1 MSKIKSL
8 KDIDLK
14 DKKVLL
20 RLDINAPIDPVTH
33 KIVDVTRL
41 EKSLPTL
48 QTLIDQNAA
57 VAIIAHQ
64 GDTLDY
70 QNLIS
75 MREHAELLTQMLGT
89 KVSYVEDVCGP
100 AAIQAVKDLNPGQ
113 IVLLGNL
120 RYLTEEVSTF
130 ENAVKLSPEDMKET
144 WLVRSLA
151 PLFDAYVNDAF
162 SAAHRNSP
170 SMVAFQQ
177 LLPSAAG
184 ELFFREYSALSKI
197 LHAPDHPSI
206 FLLGGA
212 KISDAF
218 GMIEQVLKNN
228 TVDTILTTG
237 VLGQVFLMARG
248 VSLGEAT
255 ISFLKSR
262 NLLHFVDDAKKYL
275 AEYEGRVLMPVDL
288 AYEKDS
294 SRVEVSIADLPIDEA
309 PFMDIG
315 HRTVE
320 KYVKNIVNAK
330 TIFVNGPPGVY
341 EDDMFSYGTSMLWK
355 AVADAPGYS
364 VMGGGDSVGSAHRF
378 IDPSDIDYICTA
390 GGAMVRFMTG
400 KTLPLIRAMEE
411 AGLKRK

>member
-14 DKKVLL
+14 EKKVLL
-20 RLDINAPIDPVTH
+20 MLDINAPIDPETH

-41 EKSLPTL
+41 EKSANSSVSLK
-48 QTLIDQNAA
+48 QNAA
-57 VAIIAHQ
+57 IAIIAHQ

-75 MREHAELLTQMLGT
+75 MCEHAELLTQMLGT

-100 AAIQAVKDLNPGQ
+100 AAIQAVKGLKPGQ

-144 WLVRSLA
+144 WLVRSLT

-177 LLPSAAG
+177 LLPSVAG
-184 ELFFREYSALSKI
+184 ELFFKEYSALSKI
-197 LHAPDHPSI
+197 LHAPDHPSV

-228 TVDTILTTG
+228 TADTILTTG
-237 VLGQVFLMARG
+237 VLGQVFLIAHG

-255 ISFLKSR
+255 VFSLKVATFFTLSMMR
-262 NLLHFVDDAKKYL
+262 KYL
-275 AEYEGRVLMPVDL
+275 AEYEERVLMPVDL
-288 AYEKDS
+288 AYRKH
-294 SRVEVSIADLPIDEA
+294 DLVLRS
-309 PFMDIG
+309 PF
-315 HRTVE
+315 
-320 KYVKNIVNAK
+320 
-330 TIFVNGPPGVY
+330 
-341 EDDMFSYGTSMLWK
+341 
-355 AVADAPGYS
+355 
-364 VMGGGDSVGSAHRF
+364 
-378 IDPSDIDYICTA
+378 
-390 GGAMVRFMTG
+390 
-400 KTLPLIRAMEE
+400 
-411 AGLKRK
+411 

>member
-48 QTLIDQNAA
+48 QTLLSQNTAI
-57 VAIIAHQ
+57 AIIAHQ

-100 AAIQAVKDLNPGQ
+100 AAIQAVKDLKPGQ

-228 TVDTILTTG
+228 TADTILTTG

-262 NLLHFVDDAKKYL
+262 NLLHFVDDAKQYL
-275 AEYEGRVLMPVDL
+275 AEYEGRVLMPLDL
-288 AYEKDS
+288 AYKKEDK
-294 SRVEVSIADLPIDEA
+294 RVDVSISDLSIDDA
-309 PFMDIG
+309 SFMDIG
-315 HRTVE
+315 HRTVK
-320 KYVKNIVNAK
+320 KYVKYIADAK

-355 AVADAPGYS
+355 AVAEATGYS
-364 VMGGGDSVGSAHRF
+364 VMGGGDSVSSAHRF

-400 KTLPLIRAMEE
+400 KTLPLIRAMEDTGE
-411 AGLKRK
+411 

>member
-48 QTLIDQNAA
+48 QTLLSQNTAI
-57 VAIIAHQ
+57 AIIAHQ

-144 WLVRSLA
+144 WLLRSLA

-228 TVDTILTTG
+228 TADTILTTG

-262 NLLHFVDDAKKYL
+262 NLLHFVDDAKQYL
-275 AEYEGRVLMPVDL
+275 AEYEGRVLMPLDL
-288 AYEKDS
+288 AYKKEDK
-294 SRVEVSIADLPIDEA
+294 RVDVSISDLPIDDA
-309 PFMDIG
+309 SFMDIG
-315 HRTVE
+315 HRTVK
-320 KYVKNIVNAK
+320 KYVKYIADAK

-355 AVADAPGYS
+355 AVAEATGYS
-364 VMGGGDSVGSAHRF
+364 VMGGGDSVSSAHRF

-400 KTLPLIRAMEE
+400 KTLPLIRAMEDTGE
-411 AGLKRK
+411 

>member
-48 QTLIDQNAA
+48 QTLLSQNTAI
-57 VAIIAHQ
+57 AIIAHQ

-228 TVDTILTTG
+228 TADTILTTG

-294 SRVEVSIADLPIDEA
+294 SRVEVSISDLPIDDA

-320 KYVKNIVNAK
+320 KYVKYIVNAK

-364 VMGGGDSVGSAHRF
+364 VMGGGDSVSSAHRF

-411 AGLKRK
+411 AGE

>member
-48 QTLIDQNAA
+48 QTLLSQNTAI
-57 VAIIAHQ
+57 AIIAHQ

-144 WLVRSLA
+144 WLLRSLA

-228 TVDTILTTG
+228 TADTILTTG

-262 NLLHFVDDAKKYL
+262 NLLHFVDDAKQYL
-275 AEYEGRVLMPVDL
+275 AEYEGRVLMPLDL
-288 AYEKDS
+288 AYKKEDK
-294 SRVEVSIADLPIDEA
+294 RVDVSISDLPIDDA
-309 PFMDIG
+309 SFMDIG

-320 KYVKNIVNAK
+320 KYVKYIADAK

-355 AVADAPGYS
+355 AVAEATGYS
-364 VMGGGDSVGSAHRF
+364 VMGGGDSVSSAHRF

-400 KTLPLIRAMEE
+400 KTLPLIRAMEDTGE
-411 AGLKRK
+411 

>member
-1 MSKIKSL
+1 MKMSKIKSL

-14 DKKVLL
+14 EKKVLL
-20 RLDINAPIDPVTH
+20 RLDINAPIDPETH

-48 QTLIDQNAA
+48 QSLLKQNAA
-57 VAIIAHQ
+57 IAIIAHQ

-75 MREHAELLTQMLGT
+75 MCEHAELLTQMLGT

-100 AAIQAVKDLNPGQ
+100 AAIQAVKGLKPGQ

-144 WLVRSLA
+144 WLVRSLT

-177 LLPSAAG
+177 LLPSVAG
-184 ELFFREYSALSKI
+184 ELFFKEYSALSKI
-197 LHAPDHPSI
+197 LHAPDHPSV

-228 TVDTILTTG
+228 TADTILTTG
-237 VLGQVFLMARG
+237 VLGQVFLIAHG

-255 ISFLKSR
+255 VSFLESR
-262 NLLHFVDDAKKYL
+262 NLLHFIDDAKKYL
-275 AEYEGRVLMPVDL
+275 AEYEERVLMPVDL
-288 AYEKDS
+288 AYRKHDL
-294 SRVEVSIADLPIDEA
+294 RVEVSLSDLPIDNA
-309 PFMDIG
+309 SFMDIG
-315 HRTVE
+315 HKTVDN
-320 KYVKNIVNAK
+320 YVKHIADAK

-341 EDDMFSYGTSMLWK
+341 EDDMFSYGTSMLWN
-355 AVADAPGYS
+355 AVADASGYS
-364 VMGGGDSVGSAHRF
+364 VMGGGDSVSSAHRF

-411 AGLKRK
+411 AGG

>member
-48 QTLIDQNAA
+48 QTLLSQNTAI
-57 VAIIAHQ
+57 AIIAHQ

-144 WLVRSLA
+144 WLLRSLA

-228 TVDTILTTG
+228 TADTILTTG

-320 KYVKNIVNAK
+320 KYVKYIVNAK

-364 VMGGGDSVGSAHRF
+364 VMGGGDSVSSAHRF

-411 AGLKRK
+411 AGE